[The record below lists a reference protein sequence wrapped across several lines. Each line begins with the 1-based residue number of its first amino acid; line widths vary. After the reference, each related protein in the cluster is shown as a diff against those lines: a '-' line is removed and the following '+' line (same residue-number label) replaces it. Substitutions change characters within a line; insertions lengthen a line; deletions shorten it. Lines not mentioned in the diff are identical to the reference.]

1 MNNQKP
7 QNLNTCSKPHILLL
21 NLHHDFFKLETRPC
35 LCLLVFKYILPST
48 FIDKN
53 QITCT
58 SFKSISHHSSTVLTS
73 NDNTNLSKYI
83 FLTYYLRFFST
94 GDFRNKFFE
103 INMIPTGVY
112 FMLFQVLIGHWLVL
126 LYSFCNTSKSLFYS
140 NMSFTRQGSLNTKRP
155 HLKGIN

>member
-1 MNNQKP
+1 MNYQKP
-7 QNLNTCSKPHILLL
+7 QNLNTYSKPHILLL

-53 QITCT
+53 QITYT

-73 NDNTNLSKYI
+73 NDITNLSRYI

-94 GDFRNKFFE
+94 GDFSNKFFE
-103 INMIPTGVY
+103 INMISTGVY

-140 NMSFTRQGSLNTKRP
+140 NMSFYQAAKFEYQRP
-155 HLKGIN
+155 NLKGIN